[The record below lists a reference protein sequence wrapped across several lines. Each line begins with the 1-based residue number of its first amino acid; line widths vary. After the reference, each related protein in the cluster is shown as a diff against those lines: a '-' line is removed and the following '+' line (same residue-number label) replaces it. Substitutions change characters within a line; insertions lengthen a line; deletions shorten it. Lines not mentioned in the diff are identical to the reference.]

1 MSLKQSCAGL
11 MAGVALL
18 ALSATNAQ
26 AETIKEKELEA
37 RIEALEKAFGSL
49 TGQLQTSQADN
60 AQLRAAVAQAQA
72 SSAEAQAKTAEVSK
86 AMEAAKPAMAAA
98 KQDGFS
104 VGNGA
109 TRVKIGG
116 FLKTLVTMS
125 KWDD

>member
-60 AQLRAAVAQAQA
+60 AQLRAAVAQAQVSTAVGFQA
-72 SSAEAQAKTAEVSK
+72 SVAE
-86 AMEAAKPAMAAA
+86 
-98 KQDGFS
+98 
-104 VGNGA
+104 
-109 TRVKIGG
+109 
-116 FLKTLVTMS
+116 
-125 KWDD
+125 